1 MAHNFL
7 YITIILY
14 VPLTPLPEGRGAVGG
29 PDDEDALAVTAGV
42 SVDDDGDVHVTAA
55 DVSVD
60 AVTVDAVTAAVAAAV
75 TAAVA
80 AAVTAAVTAAVSVDA
95 GADVVLAVVVDADAD
110 VDADVVT
117 IVVTVD
123 TMLQLV
129 ILAIEKEFVEL
140 LLDFDLQTFNGIL
153 SYYQFNA
160 YLLK

>member
-42 SVDDDGDVHVTAA
+42 SVDDDDGDVHVTAA

-60 AVTVDAVTAAVAAAV
+60 AVTVDAVTAAV

-95 GADVVLAVVVDADAD
+95 GADVLLAVVVDAGAD

-123 TMLQLV
+123 TMLQLI

-140 LLDFDLQTFNGIL
+140 HVLLDFDLQTFNGIL
-153 SYYQFNA
+153 SYYKFNA

>member
-42 SVDDDGDVHVTAA
+42 SVDGEVHVTAA

-60 AVTVDAVTAAVAAAV
+60 A
-75 TAAVA
+75 
-80 AAVTAAVTAAVSVDA
+80 
-95 GADVVLAVVVDADAD
+95 GADALLAVVVDADAD
-110 VDADVVT
+110 VDADIVT
-117 IVVTVD
+117 IVATVD

-129 ILAIEKEFVEL
+129 ILATE
-140 LLDFDLQTFNGIL
+140 
-153 SYYQFNA
+153 
-160 YLLK
+160 

>member
-29 PDDEDALAVTAGV
+29 PDDEDALAVKAGV
-42 SVDDDGDVHVTAA
+42 SVDDDDGDVHVTAA

-60 AVTVDAVTAAVAAAV
+60 AVTVDAVTAAD
-75 TAAVA
+75 
-80 AAVTAAVTAAVSVDA
+80 VTAAVSVDA
-95 GADVVLAVVVDADAD
+95 GTDALLAVVVDADAD

-123 TMLQLV
+123 TMLHLV
-129 ILAIEKEFVEL
+129 ILAIE
-140 LLDFDLQTFNGIL
+140 
-153 SYYQFNA
+153 
-160 YLLK
+160 